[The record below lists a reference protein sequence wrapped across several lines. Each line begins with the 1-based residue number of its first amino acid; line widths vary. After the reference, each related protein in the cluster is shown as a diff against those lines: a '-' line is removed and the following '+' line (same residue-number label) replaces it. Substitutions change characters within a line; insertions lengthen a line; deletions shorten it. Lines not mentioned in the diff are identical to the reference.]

1 MGKADDS
8 GSHPRP
14 LTVDVHRLPAGD
26 VVVVRVAGDLVA
38 QATPAMRQAVG
49 DELRRS
55 PGQLVVDLSLVT
67 RVDTEGVDALALC
80 AQLAGESDISFCLA
94 GVDVGPV
101 VRALEEAE
109 LIELFE
115 LFSSI
120 DEATDGRR

>member
-1 MGKADDS
+1 MGKEDG

-14 LTVDVHRLPAGD
+14 LTVDVHRLPPGH

-38 QATPAMRQAVG
+38 QVAPAIPRAVG

-67 RVDTEGVDALALC
+67 RVDREGVDALALC

-94 GVDVGPV
+94 VVDGGPV
-101 VRALEEAE
+101 LRALEEAE
-109 LIELFE
+109 LTELFE
-115 LFSSI
+115 VFGSV

>member
-1 MGKADDS
+1 
-8 GSHPRP
+8 
-14 LTVDVHRLPAGD
+14 VDVHRLPPGH

-38 QATPAMRQAVG
+38 QAAPTIPRAVG

-67 RVDTEGVDALALC
+67 RVDREGVDALALC

-94 GVDVGPV
+94 VVDGGPV
-101 VRALEEAE
+101 LGALEEAE
-109 LIELFE
+109 LTELFE
-115 LFSSI
+115 VFGSV